1 MDSNAIANSLEQIP
15 FTLPMGVLVEH
26 ANREEV
32 CMTLSDKAS
41 NTNMVGIVHA
51 GALYTFGETVAGI
64 AAGFET
70 LDRAFP
76 LARNGT
82 IRYLRPARGEI
93 RGRARVPAGE
103 SDRVVAELDQDG
115 RSELDV
121 RVSLEDARGEIVA
134 EMEVHYS
141 FRPREKR

>member
-1 MDSNAIANSLEQIP
+1 MKSLLQIP
-15 FTLPMGVLVEH
+15 FTLEMGVVVEH
-26 ANREEV
+26 ATQAEV
-32 CMTLSDKAS
+32 CMTLSDQPS

-70 LDRAFP
+70 LDKAFP
-76 LARNGT
+76 LAREGT
-82 IRYLRPARGEI
+82 IRYLRPALGEI
-93 RGRARVPAGE
+93 RGRASVPRAQ
-103 SDRVVAELDQDG
+103 SDRIVAELDQDG

-121 RVSLEDARGEIVA
+121 RVSLEDAKGEIVA

>member
-1 MDSNAIANSLEQIP
+1 VDSSAIAKSLEQIP
-15 FTLPMGVLVEH
+15 FTLPMGVHVEQ
-26 ANREEV
+26 ATREEV
-32 CMTLSDKAS
+32 CMTLSDRAS

-76 LARNGT
+76 LARNGS
-82 IRYLRPARGEI
+82 IQYLRPALGEI
-93 RGRARVPAGE
+93 RGRVRVPAAE

-121 RVSLEDARGEIVA
+121 RVSLEDAAGKIVA